1 MKKILIS
8 IVFLI
13 SINVFADIN
22 SEIKNLKQLKVDN
35 EFIEGYKK
43 AVNEFSSTK
52 KLSDKYMAEYLNI
65 GMIYLKN
72 SKYDEAIELYNRIL
86 KSNLKNVSTN
96 YWAYYGISSAYF
108 YKKDFKN
115 SFEYGKKALEMDI
128 KQKKELPFIPKDE
141 MEDYRRRNL
150 AERTFLSG
158 FSQEKYEE
166 ILDIFLETVK
176 DKDYKM
182 IMLEDN
188 TVVGV
193 MITATALIN
202 KKDEKLSDKYLK
214 ELEKLKIV
222 KIIRAD

>member
-1 MKKILIS
+1 MKKVLIS

-52 KLSDKYMAEYLNI
+52 KLSEKYMTEYLNI

-115 SFEYGKKALEMDI
+115 
-128 KQKKELPFIPKDE
+128 
-141 MEDYRRRNL
+141 
-150 AERTFLSG
+150 
-158 FSQEKYEE
+158 
-166 ILDIFLETVK
+166 
-176 DKDYKM
+176 
-182 IMLEDN
+182 
-188 TVVGV
+188 
-193 MITATALIN
+193 
-202 KKDEKLSDKYLK
+202 
-214 ELEKLKIV
+214 
-222 KIIRAD
+222 

>member
-1 MKKILIS
+1 MKKVLIS

-108 YKKDFKN
+108 YKKNFKN
-115 SFEYGKKALEMDI
+115 SFEYGKKAIEMDI
-128 KQKKELPFIPKDE
+128 KLKKELTFIPKDE

-158 FSQEKYEE
+158 YSQEKYEE
-166 ILDIFLETVK
+166 ILNIFLETIK
-176 DKDYKM
+176 DENYKNVISKDEIIIKA
-182 IMLEDN
+182 L
-188 TVVGV
+188 VS
-193 MITATALIN
+193 ATMQIR

-214 ELEKLKIV
+214 ELEKLKIFKVV
-222 KIIRAD
+222 KVD

>member
-1 MKKILIS
+1 MKKVLIS

-108 YKKDFKN
+108 YKKNFKN
-115 SFEYGKKALEMDI
+115 SFEYGKKAIEMDI
-128 KQKKELPFIPKDE
+128 KQKKELTFIPKDE

-158 FSQEKYEE
+158 YSQEKYEE
-166 ILDIFLETVK
+166 ILNIF
-176 DKDYKM
+176 
-182 IMLEDN
+182 
-188 TVVGV
+188 
-193 MITATALIN
+193 
-202 KKDEKLSDKYLK
+202 
-214 ELEKLKIV
+214 
-222 KIIRAD
+222 